1 MEALLVRRLDIN
13 SHKGIYSVEFNDQ
26 FLQSNILE
34 NLGTHYII
42 DKTVFKILGPR
53 YYKLIADKE
62 IVLIDANENSKSF
75 VGVEP
80 VIQALIDK
88 KLKRD
93 SVLVAVGGGITQD
106 ITCFVANNY
115 MRGIKWN
122 FVPTTLLAQA
132 DSCIGSKSSINFGN
146 IKNLL
151 GSYCPP
157 EKIYISSEFLST
169 LNTEDVTSG
178 IGEIIKLLLIDGKSV
193 HPAAITLQNMS
204 QYVYQALS
212 IKQKFIEEDEFDK
225 GIRNILNYGH
235 CFGHAFES
243 ASDYR
248 LPHGI
253 AICIG
258 MDVVNRLSL
267 EMNYINNEL
276 YEYMHRSIKANYQG
290 YESIPMSADRIF
302 SALSNDKKNTGSK
315 VNLILPVGN
324 TFEKQG
330 FDLNV
335 EFKNQI
341 LAVFNILGLTVQS

>member
-1 MEALLVRRLDIN
+1 MRKIDIN
-13 SHKGIYSVEFNDQ
+13 SHKGIYTVEFNDQ

-34 NLGTHYII
+34 TLGTHYII

-53 YYKLIADKE
+53 YYKYLADKQ

-75 VGVEP
+75 IGVEP
-80 VIQALIDK
+80 VIQALIEK

-93 SVLVAVGGGITQD
+93 STLVAVGGGITQD

-157 EKIYISSEFLST
+157 EKIHISSEFLTT
-169 LNTEDVTSG
+169 LNTQDITSG
-178 IGEIIKLLLIDGKSV
+178 IGEILKLFLIDGKAI
-193 HPAAITLQNMS
+193 HPASINLQNMS
-204 QYVYQALS
+204 QYVFEALQ
-212 IKQKFIEEDEFDK
+212 IKKKFIEEDEFDK

-243 ASDYR
+243 ASNYR

-253 AICIG
+253 AISIG
-258 MDVVNRLSL
+258 MDVANLIAL
-267 EMNYINNEL
+267 EQNLITSDL
-276 YEYMHRSIKANYQG
+276 YEYMHRPIKANYQG
-290 YESIPMSADRIF
+290 YETVPMAASEIF
-302 SALSNDKKNTGSK
+302 AALSNDKKNTGSK

-324 TFEKQG
+324 TFEKKG
-330 FDLNV
+330 YDLND
-335 EFKNQI
+335 EFKNHI
-341 LAVFNILGLTVQS
+341 LNVFAKLGINCQS